1 MRHVPRPREQS
12 GLSLLE
18 ILVVITI
25 IAVLLSLAIP
35 SYQRYVQRG
44 QRADAIRGLLE
55 ITACQ
60 ERIRASS
67 GYYNTGQCLDN
78 MNNDYYRFILEP
90 VDQAASLVYK
100 AKASPVDRASND
112 SCGSLSLDQSGTRGI
127 SGDPTRLAACWSGR

>member
-1 MRHVPRPREQS
+1 M
-12 GLSLLE
+12 SLLE
-18 ILVVITI
+18 ILVVTTI

-35 SYQRYVQRG
+35 SYQRYVKRG
-44 QRADAIRGLLE
+44 QRADAIRSLLE

-67 GYYNTGQCLDN
+67 GYYDTGQCLEN
-78 MNNDYYRFILEP
+78 RHNGFYRFTLEP
-90 VDQAASLVYK
+90 AGQAASLAFT

-127 SGDPTRLAACWSGR
+127 TGDSSRLAACWSGR